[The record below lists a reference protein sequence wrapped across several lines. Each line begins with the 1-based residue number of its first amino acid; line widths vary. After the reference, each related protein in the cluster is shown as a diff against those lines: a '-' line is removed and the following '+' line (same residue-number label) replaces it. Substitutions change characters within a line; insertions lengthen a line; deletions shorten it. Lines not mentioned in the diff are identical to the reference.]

1 VEEEDEEREEEDD
14 EGDDDD
20 EEEDDE
26 DEDEGANRGGK
37 RQKRRHKRAAI
48 NRFLD
53 VEAEVNE
60 EDDEEEDEEEY
71 GKDEFI
77 AEPEGEGDDEEGP
90 RRSVHHARLDR
101 RDRELNDQDLARIA
115 EDVSQRYKRSAV
127 RFAGDMN
134 EVPQRLLM
142 PSVQDANLWQVR
154 CKPGRERDLV
164 FSLMRK
170 SIDLEFSNR
179 PLQILSAFE
188 RDSLPGILYVE
199 ARSQKQVSEACN
211 GLVGIYPSRGITLVP
226 IDEMASLLLIKKQET
241 TVNPGNWVRI
251 KRGKYQ
257 GDLAQVVDITENGE
271 EVGLKFI
278 PRIDLNPKDEA
289 TVDGKKRKKT
299 GLGVPGSVRPPQRFF
314 NYEEV
319 VKVYGRK
326 VISKRN
332 QAYVFQNDTYKDGF
346 IEKDFKLSGIV
357 TENINPTLE
366 EITRFARGNQEG
378 EGMEN
383 AVDLSLIAEAA
394 RKAAIAV
401 LQPGDHVEVF
411 EGEQAGVHGTVES
424 ISLDTVT
431 VNPVGA
437 FDLEGQKIQ
446 VPARSVRKRFKAGDH
461 VKVMSGKNADESGL
475 VVSVSGN
482 IVTFLSDMSMQEV
495 SVFSKDL
502 REAAEVGAGT
512 NIVGNYEL
520 HDLVQLE

>member
-1 VEEEDEEREEEDD
+1 
-14 EGDDDD
+14 
-20 EEEDDE
+20 
-26 DEDEGANRGGK
+26 
-37 RQKRRHKRAAI
+37 
-48 NRFLD
+48 
-53 VEAEVNE
+53 
-60 EDDEEEDEEEY
+60 
-71 GKDEFI
+71 
-77 AEPEGEGDDEEGP
+77 
-90 RRSVHHARLDR
+90 
-101 RDRELNDQDLARIA
+101 
-115 EDVSQRYKRSAV
+115 
-127 RFAGDMN
+127 
-134 EVPQRLLM
+134 
-142 PSVQDANLWQVR
+142 
-154 CKPGRERDLV
+154 
-164 FSLMRK
+164 MRK
-170 SIDLEFSNR
+170 SLNLEFGNN

-278 PRIDLNPKDEA
+278 PRIDLNPKDEVS
-289 TVDGKKRKKT
+289 VDGKKRKKT

-326 VISKRN
+326 VVSKRN

-424 ISLDTVT
+424 INLDTVT
-431 VNPVGA
+431 VNPVGS

-495 SVFSKDL
+495 GFILSNRPASLKPFDNRIGFCVLQRSS
-502 REAAEVGAGT
+502 
-512 NIVGNYEL
+512 
-520 HDLVQLE
+520 